1 LSLLLFLCNVKNLQN
16 SNNFFKFNLMRK
28 TITFLFLLVAFATL
42 NAQTPIAVPNGDFST
57 GSTLTGTS
65 PWTITG
71 WTISENIGT
80 GAGGNAAVTAAS
92 SGVISG
98 ALTLT
103 GTNSTTATLN
113 TNNANQAALL
123 VESDKIDV
131 SSYAGSTTAF
141 TYAFQIKVATAT
153 GSNAPWNVVVKVY
166 DASNV
171 EVLLAISQTKSQGS
185 LKTTAA
191 GTYVNA
197 SVVGTLLGA
206 PSANVKYI
214 TIQLHLGQMLANT
227 PTLDNF
233 TLNAAGV
240 AATTTLT
247 QPANTALSYEIGAG
261 PSAEQSFQ
269 VAGTNLGS
277 NNITV
282 TPGANIELSSTS
294 GSGFASL
301 AITLTPASGTVAT
314 TTLYARLIAD
324 KDLGTVGANA
334 TRQVNVAATGTTT
347 KTIQF
352 TGTVNGI
359 KSSVAGGAEISYA
372 YGAGPSAEKTLTIAG
387 AGLTANV
394 LVTPGANMEISTTSG
409 TGFASAP
416 ITLTQESGAVAAT
429 PIYARLIAGLAVAT
443 YNDATTL
450 VTASSTGL
458 TSKEVQFVGTVDLG
472 TGITDKNISEMKCF
486 TINNTIHVSG
496 VELGKLIDIYN
507 GVGQKIKSITATA
520 NNNITLSA
528 KGIYVVKVDA
538 TVQKVI
544 LK

>member
-1 LSLLLFLCNVKNLQN
+1 
-16 SNNFFKFNLMRK
+16 MRK

>member
-1 LSLLLFLCNVKNLQN
+1 MK
-16 SNNFFKFNLMRK
+16 K
-28 TITFLFLLVAFATL
+28 TITFLLLFVALVTAH
-42 NAQTPIAVPNGDFST
+42 AQTPIPMTNGDFSS

-92 SGVISG
+92 SGAISG
-98 ALTLT
+98 ALILV
-103 GTNSTTATLN
+103 GTNSTTATLA

-123 VESDKIDV
+123 VESDKIDI

-166 DASNV
+166 DASNA

-214 TIQLHLGQMLANT
+214 TIQVHLGQMLANT

-233 TLNAAGV
+233 TLTAAGV
-240 AATTTLT
+240 AASTTLT
-247 QPANTALSYEIGAG
+247 QPASTALSYEIGNG

-269 VAGTNLGS
+269 VAGANLGS

-282 TPGANIELSSTS
+282 TPGANIELSTAS
-294 GSGFASL
+294 GSGFASS
-301 AITLTPASGTVAT
+301 AITLTPAGGTVAT
-314 TTLYARLIAD
+314 TTLYARLIAGQS
-324 KDLGTVGANA
+324 LGSVGANA

-352 TGTVNGI
+352 TGTVNG
-359 KSSVAGGAEISYA
+359 VVISNPVSTAIGYMV
-372 YGAGPSAEKTLTIAG
+372 GNGPSAEQTFNVSG
-387 AGLTANV
+387 SGLTTDLV
-394 LVTPGANMEISTTSG
+394 VTPGANMEISTTTGS
-409 TGFASAP
+409 GFATTP
-416 ITLTQESGAVAAT
+416 ITLIQSGGTVASTA
-429 PIYARLIAGLAVAT
+429 IYARLIAGLAAST
-443 YNDATTL
+443 YNDATTK
-450 VTASSTGL
+450 VIASSTGF
-458 TSKEVQFVGTVDLG
+458 TSKELQFIGTVDLG
-472 TGITDKNISEMKCF
+472 TGFVNKNTFDMKCF
-486 TINNTIHVSG
+486 TTNNTIHVSS

-507 GVGQKIKSITATA
+507 SVGQKIKSITATA
-520 NNNITLSA
+520 SNNISLSA
-528 KGIYVVKVDA
+528 KGIYLVKVDA